1 MGWTL
6 GIDVGG
12 TKIAAA
18 LVDPDTGAVAARRQ
32 VPTDP
37 TRGPESVLAS
47 VKDLASAIEDESRTA
62 HEGLNGWAAVGIGVA
77 ELVGL
82 DGRIASGHTL
92 PWHGWDLSDRL
103 SALGCVRVDSDIRTA
118 ARAEAMFGAGRGWG
132 DWIYVSIGT
141 GIGGCLVR
149 EGVPYAGARG
159 NAMIVASAPLT
170 GTCEACGAISHP
182 VTEELASGPALVSRF
197 REMGGRAARAEDVF
211 EAAASGDT
219 AAHDLLEDAG
229 TTMGVTIGFMIN
241 TLDPEGVVIGGGL
254 GLAEGPYR
262 NALVSSTRTHVW
274 AEASR
279 ELEIRSATL
288 GVDVGIVGAG
298 LLAAERLST

>member
-1 MGWTL
+1 MGLTL

-18 LVDPDTGAVAARRQ
+18 LVNPDTGAVNARRQ
-32 VPTDP
+32 IPTDP
-37 TRGPESVLAS
+37 ARGAESVLQS
-47 VKDLASAIEDESRTA
+47 VKDLASAIEDESTFETDSGRVY
-62 HEGLNGWAAVGIGVA
+62 VGIGVA
-77 ELVGL
+77 ELVDL
-82 DGRIASGHTL
+82 TGRITSGHTL
-92 PWHGWDLSDRL
+92 PWNGWDLGDRL
-103 SALGCVRVDSDIRTA
+103 STLRRVRVDSDIRTA
-118 ARAEAMFGAGRGWG
+118 ARAEAMFGAGRGWR

-197 REMGGRAARAEDVF
+197 HEMGGRAERAEDVF

-219 AAHDLLEDAG
+219 AAHDLLEEAG
-229 TTMGVTIGFMIN
+229 TTMGVTIGFLIN

-254 GLAEGPYR
+254 GLAEGLYR

-279 ELEIRSATL
+279 ELEIRSAAL
-288 GVDVGIVGAG
+288 GVDAGIVGAG